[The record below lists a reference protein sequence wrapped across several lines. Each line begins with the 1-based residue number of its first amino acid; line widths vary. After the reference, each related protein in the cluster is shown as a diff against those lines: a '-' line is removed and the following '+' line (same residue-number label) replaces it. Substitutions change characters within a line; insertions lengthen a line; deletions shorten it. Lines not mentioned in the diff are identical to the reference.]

1 MTEQRKVVVKDTPEA
16 IANLEFD
23 ENITIGFSDDE
34 DKEDIILKETLEEL
48 DAESQGFTPQDE
60 EYKSVEDLDDDELIW
75 DGGPTAGMI
84 KDWKQQYGEIYVT
97 SISYDKHIVWRVLNR
112 IEYKQIVK
120 KMEQMIQSGQMS
132 QAEANM
138 WNEETISE
146 LCILYPE
153 YDKKTASGMMAG
165 LPSLISQEVLE
176 ASGFVALEVRQL

>member
-1 MTEQRKVVVKDTPEA
+1 MSQQRKVVIKETPEA
-16 IANLEFD
+16 LANLEYD
-23 ENITIGFSDDE
+23 ESITVGFTDDPEAE
-34 DKEDIILKETLEEL
+34 DVMVKETMEEFSSQDEEL
-48 DAESQGFTPQDE
+48 DQ
-60 EYKSVEDLDDDELIW
+60 EYRSVEDLDDEEEIW
-75 DGGPTAGMI
+75 ENGPTAGMI
-84 KDWKQQYGEIYVT
+84 KQWKEQYGEVYVT

-120 KMEQMIQSGQMS
+120 KMEQLVQGGQMS

-146 LCILYPE
+146 MCILFPE
-153 YDKKTASGMMAG
+153 YNKKTAAGIMAG